1 MEYLNIQSFRQKYAG
16 TKPNVYYNPD
26 NHTVAVFEE
35 CDNDIWGYVLERAV
49 ALKSAGFVME
59 SSKEG
64 IIRDYLAGEARNQE
78 EKRVNSEDKPALEFK
93 PLFSPEEFTELIDE
107 LESKP
112 TVARLASIVKSIVEK
127 LQG

>member
-35 CDNDIWGYVLERAV
+35 CDNDIWGYILEKAV

-64 IIRDYLAGEARNQE
+64 IIRDYLAGEARDQG
-78 EKRVNSEDKPALEFK
+78 EKKVNSEGEPVLKFK
-93 PLFSPEEFTELIDE
+93 PLFSPEEFAELIDE